1 MVVER
6 RSGMVFVVD
15 DDPSF
20 RKSIAVLL
28 EKYGFSTELYASA
41 EAFLSK
47 FQFAQAG
54 ESCIVLDVQLDA
66 MSGIELGK
74 WLAGGGCTLPVIFI
88 TGNDSEAARR
98 AALQQGCIAYLTKP
112 FSAQAI
118 VDAIDRAL
126 A

>member
-28 EKYGFSTELYASA
+28 GKYGFNTELYASA
-41 EAFLSK
+41 EAFLSIS
-47 FQFAQAG
+47 QFRQVS

-74 WLAGGGCTLPVIFI
+74 WLANGGYTLPVIFI
-88 TGNDSEAARR
+88 TGNDSEIARR
-98 AALQQGCIAYLTKP
+98 EALQQGCIAYLTKP

>member
-6 RSGMVFVVD
+6 RSGVVFVVD
-15 DDPSF
+15 DDASF

-28 EKYGFSTELYASA
+28 GKYGFSTELYASA

-47 FQFAQAG
+47 SQLTRSSEG
-54 ESCIVLDVQLDA
+54 CIVLDVQLGA
-66 MSGIELGK
+66 MSGFQLGK
-74 WLAGGGCTLPVIFI
+74 WLASGGYTLPVIFI
-88 TGNDSEAARR
+88 TGNDSEVARSE
-98 AALQQGCIAYLTKP
+98 ALQQGCVAYLTKP

-118 VDAIDRAL
+118 VDAVDRAL